1 MTPPA
6 SFRFAVCERPLFAL
20 GFAGVHWASLEFAG
34 ARWGSLELAGV
45 RWGLLGFAE
54 VRWGSLG
61 FAWVRLGS
69 LDFAGVRCC
78 SLGFAGVR
86 RGSLEF
92 AEVRWGSLGL
102 AGVRLGSL
110 GRHHRWHHRLAT
122 VNEPPSMGHHQL
134 ATTNGPPS
142 MSHHQWMGH
151 QEGAT
156 INGTM
161 TGLAH
166 RSWPFRWGRRRWQ
179 VSQKAWWPPSFMESP
194 SKLQLAMQGLKRRN
208 SSNARSKDERH
219 DWRYRLLS
227 LTAIPRR
234 MHRISSD
241 LRS

>member
-1 MTPPA
+1 MQWPLRRRTHMTPPA

-61 FAWVRLGS
+61 
-69 LDFAGVRCC
+69 
-78 SLGFAGVR
+78 
-86 RGSLEF
+86 
-92 AEVRWGSLGL
+92 L

-122 VNEPPSMGHHQL
+122 INEPPSMGHHQL

-166 RSWPFRWGRRRWQ
+166 RSWPFRWGSAKKHG
-179 VSQKAWWPPSFMESP
+179 VGGAEASGAEAWWPPSFMESP

-227 LTAIPRR
+227 LTAIPCR